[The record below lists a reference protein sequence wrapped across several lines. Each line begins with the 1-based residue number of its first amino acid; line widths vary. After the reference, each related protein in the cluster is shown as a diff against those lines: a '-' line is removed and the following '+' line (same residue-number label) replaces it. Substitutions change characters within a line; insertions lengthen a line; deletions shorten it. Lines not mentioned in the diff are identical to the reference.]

1 MNYEE
6 QIDRSLDGQLAQEEW
21 DALQKAILEDE
32 DLRRLYVEKRWLHAR
47 LIADGELL
55 PSLVQTSMPAGDGNS
70 FRSSRPFLWLNAA
83 AILLL
88 LSLVA
93 ALLFR
98 SGEEA
103 VATIVEAEGCRWE
116 GSDLP
121 TREGA
126 RLGTGTL
133 ALAEGMATI
142 RFESGATVTMEAP
155 TTLEVHS
162 AMRCQ
167 LVEGSVVADVPESA
181 HGFVIDTEK
190 MKVVDL
196 GTRFGLTANE
206 LGGSHV
212 FVFEGEV
219 EVQRDDEEEA
229 QRLLTGKSMHHGTE
243 SPEPDAEVARVSAQP
258 APRPGNWT
266 AISTAT
272 GRGRDTFLRRGDG
285 HAPAG
290 GDPMLMVKHS
300 DLVPGNQRR
309 AVLTFDLAGV
319 ESAAIEAAIL
329 TLKVENSGLGFA
341 ALVPD
346 SKFSAY
352 GVLDLAIDDW
362 REDELNWKSAAA
374 QLKADTLDAEQFV
387 RLAEFEINK
396 GSSHGLIEVSS
407 DALAEFLSR
416 RAGGLASIVL
426 IRETGEL
433 DSQGL
438 VHAFA
443 SKEHPSGPAPTL
455 WIKGTP
461 EFTQ

>member
-1 MNYEE
+1 MNYDE
-6 QIDRSLDGQLAQEEW
+6 QIDCSFDGQLSQDEW
-21 DALQKAILEDE
+21 DALQKAILAD
-32 DLRRLYVEKRWLHAR
+32 DKLRQCYVEKRWLHAQLLANEESLHSLLEDSNSSAR
-47 LIADGELL
+47 AD
-55 PSLVQTSMPAGDGNS
+55 
-70 FRSSRPFLWLNAA
+70 SSVSGRPFLWLNAA
-83 AILLL
+83 AVLLL
-88 LSLVA
+88 LGLVVSV
-93 ALLFR
+93 LFQR
-98 SGEEA
+98 GEEM
-103 VATIVEAEGCRWE
+103 VATIIEAEGCRWE

-126 RLGTGTL
+126 KLGTGTL

-155 TTLEVHS
+155 TTLEVLS
-162 AMRCQ
+162 AMQCQ

-196 GTRFGLTANE
+196 GTRFGLTANA

-219 EVQRDDEEEA
+219 EVQRDDEEEV
-229 QRLLTGKSMHHGTE
+229 QRLLTGKSMHHGAD
-243 SPEPDAEVARVSAQP
+243 SPAPDAEVVRATAQP

-272 GRGRDTFLRRGDG
+272 GRGRDTFLRNGEG

-290 GDPMLMVKHS
+290 GDPMLMVKQT

-309 AVLTFDLAGV
+309 ALLTFDLA
-319 ESAAIEAAIL
+319 AAEAGAIGAAIL

-346 SKFSAY
+346 SKFAVY
-352 GVLDLAIDDW
+352 GVLDVAIDDW
-362 REDELNWKSAAA
+362 REDELSWKTAASHLTA
-374 QLKADTLDAEQFV
+374 ETLDASRYV

-407 DALAEFLSR
+407 DELAEFLSQ
-416 RAGGLASIVL
+416 RAGGLANIVL

-433 DSQGL
+433 DRQGL

-455 WIKGTP
+455 WLK
-461 EFTQ
+461 EASRNAQ